1 MNTKEL
7 RQEFLDYFESKNHT
21 IVDSSSLV
29 PLNDE
34 TLLFTNAG
42 MVQFKDVFLGTEKR
56 KYVRATSSQRCI
68 RAGGKHNDLEN
79 VGYTLRHHTF
89 FEMLGNFS
97 FGDYFKND
105 AIAFAWEFL
114 TVVLKLPED
123 KLWISV
129 YQDDDEA
136 ALIWKDEIGVNP
148 ERIVRLGEEDNFW
161 SMGDTGPCGPCSEI
175 YYDHGDHIPGT
186 PPGSDGDEGD
196 RFVEIWNLVFMQFNR
211 DSSGAMTPLPKPS
224 VDTGMGLERIAA
236 VMQGVNSNYETD
248 FFKNLIAGILIIGE
262 NRFQPG
268 DRIQV
273 PGKLHGMVDTIG
285 FRSTVVRQFDTSP
298 MIIPNKDL
306 SDVMV
311 INHAGIDN
319 RRLDWKIN
327 LIYSTTV
334 EQLEAIRTEIK
345 QYIIQS
351 DDFVSD
357 NALDPV
363 VRVIELGSSSIDVM
377 IVCYSEPCS
386 FAEYCNIKESLIF
399 SIMKIVEKNNSE
411 FAFPS
416 TSLYVES
423 LPEKL

>member
-1 MNTKEL
+1 MDNFITLLNDVWSRGFYGVNLSDMIISLVILLAAFLL
-7 RQEFLDYFESKNHT
+7 RGFIIATVLNAIGRLAAKTESK
-21 IVDSSSLV
+21 VDDEILSALKKPLGLV
-29 PLNDE
+29 PVTIALYLI
-34 TLLFTNAG
+34 TL
-42 MVQFKDVFLGTEKR
+42 
-56 KYVRATSSQRCI
+56 I
-68 RAGGKHNDLEN
+68 
-79 VGYTLRHHTF
+79 
-89 FEMLGNFS
+89 
-97 FGDYFKND
+97 
-105 AIAFAWEFL
+105 
-114 TVVLKLPED
+114 LP
-123 KLWISV
+123 I
-129 YQDDDEA
+129 
-136 ALIWKDEIGVNP
+136 
-148 ERIVRLGEEDNFW
+148 
-161 SMGDTGPCGPCSEI
+161 
-175 YYDHGDHIPGT
+175 
-186 PPGSDGDEGD
+186 
-196 RFVEIWNLVFMQFNR
+196 
-211 DSSGAMTPLPKPS
+211 SGAVGDSATNIVKAFVIFTIFSALANSIKPIFEALS
-224 VDTGMGLERIAA
+224 TNSWLTASMQMWLERASSAIVWIVGLGVILDIFGIQIGPLVAGLGLFSVA
-236 VMQGVNSNYETD
+236 VALGAQD

-411 FAFPS
+411 VAFPS